1 MISVKDNFGIKG
13 LHLQRVESPCST
25 VNRVSLRMDPFQ
37 RYCNAVNKVS
47 HPSLQQ
53 FKHLLEWSYG
63 YRNIPNSN
71 KSIKRR
77 SPSAGALYPTELLLL
92 TYVEDAWILLYYSFA
107 EHHFYRITD
116 IDTDIFLAENSLSK
130 TESQLYF
137 VSVFTRSVQK
147 YGVRAYRY
155 AHLDAACISDTIA
168 RFYRSDYPD
177 APLSIVFP
185 SARLN
190 KKTGFHHG
198 EAISFS
204 FILQNRFHI
213 PEIHSYTE
221 PIRTLQNSFSGCAPY
236 ASSNLMH
243 VLDFHER
250 ALSDKAITH
259 EWMFNTKQ
267 ETCLD
272 YLRLY
277 SDKRISA
284 QEFQEQPVDILTYS
298 DLCTSII
305 PFCLEVNKFLGI
317 QLQIISLTTCVSG
330 MRAGS
335 AEELVNGQTLQIQA
349 DIKNTMNHILSEAC
363 QHQKIMK
370 NTAFTFIIAIPVHQT
385 SDAGTHLYT
394 KSIIGAGLIC
404 SKLYHLAYQ
413 YNIGT
418 TTIGGF
424 SEKMINTIYGNEKVI
439 PLVVQTFGHTDT
451 TQSKIDAATTL
462 LLNI

>member
-13 LHLQRVESPCST
+13 FHLQRVESPSST

-37 RYCNAVNKVS
+37 RYCNAVNKVV

-63 YRNIPNSN
+63 YRNIYNSN

-77 SPSAGALYPTELLLL
+77 APSAGALYPTELLLL
-92 TYVEDAWILLYYSFA
+92 TYIEGAWSLLYYSFS
-107 EHHFYRITD
+107 EHQFYRITD
-116 IDTDIFLAENSLSK
+116 IDTRIFLAENNLSH

-137 VSVFTRSVQK
+137 ISVFTRSVQK

-185 SARLN
+185 SSRLN
-190 KKTGFHHG
+190 KLTGFHHG

-204 FILQNRFHI
+204 FILQNHFHI
-213 PEIHSYTE
+213 PEINSYAD
-221 PIRTLQNSFSGCAPY
+221 PIQKIHNSFSGCAPY

-250 ALSDKAITH
+250 ALSDKAINH
-259 EWMFNTKQ
+259 AWMFNTKQ

-277 SDKRISA
+277 AEERSSA
-284 QEFQEQPVDILTYS
+284 QEFHEKLVDILCYS
-298 DLCTSII
+298 DLCTSIV

-317 QLQIISLTTCVSG
+317 ELQIISLTTRVLGIQS
-330 MRAGS
+330 GS
-335 AEELVNGQTLQIQA
+335 AEELINGQALQIHPN
-349 DIKNTMNHILSEAC
+349 IKSSISPVLSEAC

-370 NTAFTFIIAIPVHQT
+370 NAAFTFIIAMPVYET

-413 YNIGT
+413 HNIGT

-424 SEKMINTIYGNEKVI
+424 SEKMINAIYGNETII

-451 TQSKIDAATTL
+451 TQVKIDATTTL